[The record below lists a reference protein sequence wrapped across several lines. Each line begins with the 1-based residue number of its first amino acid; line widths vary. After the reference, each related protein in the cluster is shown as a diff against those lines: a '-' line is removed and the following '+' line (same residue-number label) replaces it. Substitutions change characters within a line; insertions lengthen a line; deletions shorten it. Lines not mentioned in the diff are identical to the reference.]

1 MMNLRV
7 IRRRSAPATQSAH
20 LVPALQLFLCALLL
34 PASAPIGGA
43 QGTGLILTPK
53 DRLRGIPLADMPYTD
68 TNFSRQPSNR
78 AAVEARRFCI
88 DYWRQVNA
96 SDALEVKAQLN
107 QGYPVVIGATVD
119 QGFLKMAPGSVW
131 KSSQGRTLGGHAM
144 VLVGYD
150 DHRHAFKVLNS
161 WGRIWGDGGYG
172 WIDYDFFRKVVDEAF
187 VAKDAINGPPPAAN
201 ASAATAQ
208 PQPAPAAY
216 ELAFRITNIQHNVPG
231 AGGGLLLRLDGT
243 VSVPPGMGRSG
254 QIVTYF
260 SYDAGG
266 GQKGWP
272 VRSTWMQFS
281 DINGMA
287 ATGTT
292 TFSIPAEGV
301 NLG

>member
-1 MMNLRV
+1 
-7 IRRRSAPATQSAH
+7 
-20 LVPALQLFLCALLL
+20 
-34 PASAPIGGA
+34 
-43 QGTGLILTPK
+43 
-53 DRLRGIPLADMPYTD
+53 
-68 TNFSRQPSNR
+68 
-78 AAVEARRFCI
+78 
-88 DYWRQVNA
+88 
-96 SDALEVKAQLN
+96 
-107 QGYPVVIGATVD
+107 
-119 QGFLKMAPGSVW
+119 MAPGSVW
-131 KSSQGRTLGGHAM
+131 KSSQERTLGGHAM

-161 WGRIWGDGGYG
+161 RGRIWGDGGYG
-172 WIDYDFFRKVVDEAF
+172 WIDFDFFRKVVDEAF

-216 ELAFRITNIQHNVPG
+216 ELVFRITNIQHNVPG
-231 AGGGLLLRLDGT
+231 AGGGLWLRLDGT

-272 VRSTWMQFS
+272 VRSTSMQFS

-301 NLG
+301 NLGWWAMIPYTALALQPGGWILDASGNQVYQPWENHLILEPVLLIDGFGVANGGMSPFVVLQ